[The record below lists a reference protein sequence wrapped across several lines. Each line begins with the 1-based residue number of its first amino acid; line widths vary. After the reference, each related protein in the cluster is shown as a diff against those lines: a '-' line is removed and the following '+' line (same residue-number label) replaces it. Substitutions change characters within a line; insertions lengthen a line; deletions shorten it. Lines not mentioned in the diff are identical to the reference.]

1 MSQKLPVPNRSSSDH
16 ITTPQSELSKLN
28 EESVKTKIT
37 FEQKLSE
44 LQKENGELLS
54 DVKEKNIAVEEKD
67 EMLHDLH
74 NQLKT
79 KETEINLFSQV
90 EKLNQELDE
99 MMENEEELKI
109 LHEKKLLSSKKS
121 QGKSS
126 EFKKLLVIT
135 EKKLQRKESK
145 TNSLKNMVK
154 EKEYQFDELSQ
165 MIDASLKQLDWTNI
179 LRAFEANEIRWKLGP
194 PCVPWWRGFW
204 EKLSGILKEKT

>member
-1 MSQKLPVPNRSSSDH
+1 MKCLLD
-16 ITTPQSELSKLN
+16 
-28 EESVKTKIT
+28 
-37 FEQKLSE
+37 
-44 LQKENGELLS
+44 LQ
-54 DVKEKNIAVEEKD
+54 
-67 EMLHDLH
+67 

-135 EKKLQRKESK
+135 EKKLQRKE
-145 TNSLKNMVK
+145 KNETLTPFK
-154 EKEYQFDELSQ
+154 KY
-165 MIDASLKQLDWTNI
+165 
-179 LRAFEANEIRWKLGP
+179 G
-194 PCVPWWRGFW
+194 
-204 EKLSGILKEKT
+204 